1 MTSYLHLRLLRDRRS
16 LEEEVCRLRL
26 GRLLALGMADCS
38 LTIGHAGANSAQ
50 LRASRLIVCALRRVG
65 RVRLDRLLAIGPSG
79 CLLQSA
85 VPLPNSA
92 QLQPNRPI
100 FVLKSCLR
108 LGWPTRLPIPRQ
120 HHIAVKRILRNL
132 AHTPSLGLWYP
143 KGTEFD
149 LIGYSDSDWDGDSV
163 DRKFTS

>member
-1 MTSYLHLRLLRDRRS
+1 MTSYLHHRLLRDRRS

-38 LTIGHAGANSAQ
+38 LSIGQAKANSAQ
-50 LRASRLIVCALRRVG
+50 LRASRLTIFALRRVG
-65 RVRLDRLLAIGPSG
+65 RLRLGRRLAIGPAG

-85 VPLPNSA
+85 VRLPNSA

-100 FVLKSCLR
+100 FVLKNYLR

-120 HHIAVKRILRNL
+120 YFYHFICYVLCLERL
-132 AHTPSLGLWYP
+132 ALYFS
-143 KGTEFD
+143 
-149 LIGYSDSDWDGDSV
+149 
-163 DRKFTS
+163 

>member
-1 MTSYLHLRLLRDRRS
+1 MTSYLHLRLFRDRRS
-16 LEEEVCRLRL
+16 LEEKVCRLRL
-26 GRLLALGMADCS
+26 GRLLSLGMADCS

-50 LRASRLIVCALRRVG
+50 LRASRLIVFALRRVG
-65 RVRLDRLLAIGPSG
+65 RLRLGRLLAIGTAG

-85 VPLPNSA
+85 VHLPNSA

-120 HHIAVKRILRNL
+120 RL
-132 AHTPSLGLWYP
+132 SLSSRQS
-143 KGTEFD
+143 KC
-149 LIGYSDSDWDGDSV
+149 SDPVCLSC
-163 DRKFTS
+163 F

>member
-1 MTSYLHLRLLRDRRS
+1 MTSYLHLRLFLDRRY

-38 LTIGHAGANSAQ
+38 LTIGHAGANSTQ
-50 LRASRLIVCALRRVG
+50 LRASRPIVFALRKVG
-65 RVRLDRLLAIGPSG
+65 RLRLGRLLAIGTAG

-85 VPLPNSA
+85 VHLPKSA

-108 LGWPTRLPIPRQ
+108 LGWPTWLPIPRQ
-120 HHIAVKRILRNL
+120 YPLYSV
-132 AHTPSLGLWYP
+132 SL
-143 KGTEFD
+143 KS
-149 LIGYSDSDWDGDSV
+149 I
-163 DRKFTS
+163 